1 MRQVSIGLENINAS
15 EIALGLMRIP
25 DKTIPETVNLL
36 ETAVDQGI
44 NFFDN
49 ADIYGGGDAETRFGD
64 ALAASTI
71 NRDDIL
77 IQTKV
82 GIGQHQ
88 YNFSKEH
95 IVEGLNG
102 SLERMGLDHVDFL
115 LLHRPDALMEPDEIA
130 EAFFELQ
137 KTGKVREF
145 GVSNFNPMQVELLQQ
160 AVAQP
165 LVINQLQ
172 LGLMHTGMIDFGFH
186 TNMADNRSV
195 NHDGGIYEYSRLNN
209 MTIQAWSP
217 YQYGFFSGV
226 FINNPKFPKL
236 NAVLQKMADK
246 YNSNVNAVAAAWILR
261 LPTSVQ
267 VIAGTTNAERLKQ
280 ICEADQVQLTRSE
293 WYELYL
299 AAGNDLP

>member
-25 DKTIPETVNLL
+25 YKTIPETVNLL

-160 AVAQP
+160 AVVQP

>member
-1 MRQVSIGLENINAS
+1 MRQVSIGLDNINAS

-25 DKTIPETVNLL
+25 EKTTTQVVELL
-36 ETAVDQGI
+36 ETAVSHGV

-49 ADIYGGGDAETRFGD
+49 ADVYGNGEAERRFGD
-64 ALAASTI
+64 ALAASAI
-71 NRDDIL
+71 DREDIL

-82 GIGQHQ
+82 GIRHDQ
-88 YNFSKEH
+88 YDFSKDH
-95 IVEGLNG
+95 LLAALDG

-130 EAFFELQ
+130 EAFFEMQ
-137 KTGKVREF
+137 KDGKVREF
-145 GVSNFNPMQVELLQQ
+145 GVSNFNPTQVELLQQ

-172 LGLMHTGMIDFGFH
+172 LGLMHTGMIDAGFH
-186 TNMADNRSV
+186 TNMSDARSID
-195 NHDGGIYEYSRLNN
+195 HDGGLYEYSRLNN

-217 YQYGFFSGV
+217 YQYGFFEGV
-226 FINNPKFPKL
+226 FINNPKFPKVNEL
-236 NAVLQKMADK
+236 LQKLAAK
-246 YNSNVNAVAAAWILR
+246 YESNVNAVAAAWILR

-267 VIAGTTNAERLKQ
+267 VIAGTTNPGRLAQ
-280 ICEADQVQLTRSE
+280 ICEADQVQLTRTE
-293 WYELYL
+293 WYDLYL

>member
-25 DKTIPETVNLL
+25 DKTIDETVNLL

-64 ALAASTI
+64 ALAASSI
-71 NRDDIL
+71 NRDNIL

-88 YNFSKEH
+88 YDFSKKH
-95 IVEGLNG
+95 IIDGLNG

-137 KTGKVREF
+137 KAGKVREF

-186 TNMADNRSV
+186 TNMADNRSI
-195 NHDGGIYEYSRLNN
+195 NHDGGLYEYSRLNN

-217 YQYGFFSGV
+217 YQYGFFEGV

-236 NAVLQKMADK
+236 NAVLKKMADK

-267 VIAGTTNAERLKQ
+267 VIAGTTNADRLKQ

>member
-186 TNMADNRSV
+186 TNMVDNRSV

>member
-1 MRQVSIGLENINAS
+1 MRQVSIGLDNINAS
-15 EIALGLMRIP
+15 EIALGMMRVS
-25 DKTIPETVNLL
+25 DKTTAETVKLI
-36 ETAVDQGI
+36 ETAVEHGV

-49 ADIYGGGDAETRFGD
+49 ADIYGGGESERRFGD
-64 ALAASTI
+64 ALAASSI

-82 GIGQHQ
+82 GIGQNQ
-88 YNFSKEH
+88 YDFSKEH
-95 IVEGLNG
+95 ILEGLNG
-102 SLERMGLDHVDFL
+102 CLERMGLDHVDFL

-137 KTGKVREF
+137 KEGKVREF

-186 TNMADNRSV
+186 TNMSDPRSV

-209 MTIQAWSP
+209 ITIQAWGP
-217 YQYGFFSGV
+217 YQYGFFEGV
-226 FINNPKFPKL
+226 FIDNPKFPEVNAMLKKL
-236 NAVLQKMADK
+236 ADK
-246 YNSNVNAVAAAWILR
+246 YNTNVNAVAAAWILR

-267 VIAGTTNAERLKQ
+267 VIAGTTNPARLAQ
-280 ICEADQVQLTRSE
+280 ICEADQAQLTRTE
-293 WYELYL
+293 WYDLYL

>member
-25 DKTIPETVNLL
+25 DKTIDETVNLL

-49 ADIYGGGDAETRFGD
+49 ADIYGSGDAETRFGD

-71 NRDDIL
+71 NRDNIL

-88 YNFSKEH
+88 YNFSKKH

-137 KTGKVREF
+137 KAGKVREF

-186 TNMADNRSV
+186 TNMTDDRSV
-195 NHDGGIYEYSRLNN
+195 NHDGGLYEYSRLNN

-217 YQYGFFSGV
+217 YQYGFFEGV

-236 NAVLQKMADK
+236 NAVLKKMADK
-246 YNSNVNAVAAAWILR
+246 YDSNVNAVAAAWILR

>member
-1 MRQVSIGLENINAS
+1 MRQVSIGLDNINAS

-25 DKTIPETVNLL
+25 EKTTAEVVTLL
-36 ETAVDQGI
+36 ETAVDHGV

-49 ADIYGGGDAETRFGD
+49 ADIYGGGDSERRFGD
-64 ALAASTI
+64 ALAASSI

-77 IQTKV
+77 VQTKA
-82 GIGQHQ
+82 GIGQNQ
-88 YNFSKEH
+88 YDFSKTH
-95 IVEGLNG
+95 LVEALDG

-130 EAFFELQ
+130 DAFFEMQ
-137 KTGKVREF
+137 KAGKVREF
-145 GVSNFNPMQVELLQQ
+145 GVSNFNPLQVELLQQ

-172 LGLMHTGMIDFGFH
+172 FGLMHTGMIDFGFH
-186 TNMADNRSV
+186 TNMADARSID
-195 NHDGGIYEYSRLNN
+195 HDGGLYEYSRMNN

-217 YQYGFFSGV
+217 YQYGFFEGV

-236 NAVLQKMADK
+236 NEMLQKLAAK
-246 YNSNVNAVAAAWILR
+246 YDSNVNAVAAAWILR
-261 LPTSVQ
+261 LPTSMQ
-267 VIAGTTNAERLKQ
+267 VIAGTTNPHRLAE
-280 ICEADQVQLTRSE
+280 ICEADQVQLTRTE
-293 WYELYL
+293 WYDLYL

>member
-25 DKTIPETVNLL
+25 DKTIDETVNLL

-71 NRDDIL
+71 NRDNIL

-88 YNFSKEH
+88 YNFSKKH

-137 KTGKVREF
+137 KAGKVREF

-186 TNMADNRSV
+186 TNMTDDRSV
-195 NHDGGIYEYSRLNN
+195 NHDGGLYEYSRLNN

-217 YQYGFFSGV
+217 YQYGFFEGV

-236 NAVLQKMADK
+236 NAVLKKMADK
-246 YNSNVNAVAAAWILR
+246 YDSNVNAVAAAWILR

>member
-1 MRQVSIGLENINAS
+1 MRQVSIGLDNINAS
-15 EIALGLMRIP
+15 EIALGLMRIA
-25 DKTIPETVNLL
+25 DKTTDETVKLL
-36 ETAVDQGI
+36 ETAVEHGV

-49 ADIYGGGDAETRFGD
+49 ADIYGGGDSERRFGD

-82 GIGQHQ
+82 GIGKNE
-88 YNFSKEH
+88 YDFSKQH
-95 IVEGLNG
+95 ILEGLNG

-137 KTGKVREF
+137 KSGKVREF
-145 GVSNFNPMQVELLQQ
+145 GVSNFNPMQIELLQQ

-186 TNMADNRSV
+186 TNMTDPRST

-217 YQYGFFSGV
+217 YQYGFFEGV
-226 FINNPKFPKL
+226 FIDNPKFPEV
-236 NAVLQKMADK
+236 NAMLHKIADK
-246 YNSNVNAVAAAWILR
+246 YHSNVNAVAAAWILR

-267 VIAGTTNAERLKQ
+267 VIAGTTNPERLAQ

-293 WYELYL
+293 WYDLYL